1 VSHLKLLQLALVAGT
16 SPFALANN
24 PKSVTFARYA
34 VSVGLQYEID
44 AREIT
49 SNFSTGYVP
58 QGSFSP
64 SQYPS
69 ELYGTEVFEVSE
81 PLRRIAMSFAK
92 TATLND
98 SAAAV
103 AYRANY
109 ASTSAYEVGTESP
122 SVVACDTA
130 TSDTFFS
137 GTLLSEAFE
146 NTTSLLTNGS
156 GVYCSSE
163 QEDTA
168 TLGAL
173 LRAAA
178 SKVVDFSR
186 IIVMRTGSDFD
197 RPYAGQPVTA
207 NLFYAKQG
215 YGPGLQN
222 IYLAGIKVV
231 QGILGGWNNTFEK
244 GITAT
249 NYVGDI
255 YGTLGGRPDFGPGG

>member
-1 VSHLKLLQLALVAGT
+1 M
-16 SPFALANN
+16 
-24 PKSVTFARYA
+24 
-34 VSVGLQYEID
+34 
-44 AREIT
+44 
-49 SNFSTGYVP
+49 P

-64 SQYPS
+64 NQYPS

-81 PLRRIAMSFAK
+81 SLRRVAMSFAR

-109 ASTSAYEVGTESP
+109 ASNSAYTVGSQSP
-122 SVVACDTA
+122 NVIACDTA
-130 TSDTFFS
+130 TSDVFFS
-137 GTLLSEAFE
+137 GNLLSEAFE
-146 NTTSLLTNGS
+146 NTTSLFTNGS

-173 LRAAA
+173 LRGAA
-178 SKVVDFSR
+178 SKVLDFSR
-186 IIVMRTGSDFD
+186 IIIMRTGSDFD
-197 RPYAGQPVTA
+197 RPFAGQAVTS

-215 YGPGLQN
+215 YAPGLEN
-222 IYLAGIKVV
+222 IYLAGVKVV
-231 QGILGGWNNTFEK
+231 QGIVGGWNSTFER
-244 GITAT
+244 GVNTT

-255 YGTLGGRPDFGPGG
+255 FGTLGGQPDFGPGSVVQ